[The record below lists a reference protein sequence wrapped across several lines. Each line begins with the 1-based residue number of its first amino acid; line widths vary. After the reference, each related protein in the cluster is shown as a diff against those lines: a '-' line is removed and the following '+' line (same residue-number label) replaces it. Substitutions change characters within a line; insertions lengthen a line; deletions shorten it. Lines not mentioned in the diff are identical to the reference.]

1 MKVEDEL
8 NDIKE
13 RLETIERYLK
23 LNAKEN
29 LEESIVK
36 RLKRDYGKT
45 VCDDPREKIRSYRKI
60 NLEKEEGNY
69 TLNGEQLP
77 RSQSFKMENEV
88 KELGFQDLDELVEL
102 SQKERDKILDKKLQE
117 WEERTDREDKEHV
130 KQRLEELIEDE
141 FFTLNDSDDLMDL
154 MDQYE
159 SVIDQLKKLEGRL

>member
-36 RLKRDYGKT
+36 RLKKDYSKT
-45 VCDDPREKIRSYRKI
+45 VSDDPREKIKSYRDMD
-60 NLEKEEGNY
+60 LDKEEGDY
-69 TLNGEQLP
+69 ILNGEP
-77 RSQSFKMENEV
+77 ISQSQCFRLENEAR
-88 KELGFQDLDELVEL
+88 ELGFNNLDEVAEL
-102 SQKERDKILDKKLQE
+102 SKEERDKILDEKLDE
-117 WEERTDREDKEHV
+117 WKEKPNREDKEHV
-130 KQRLEELIEDE
+130 KHKLEELIEKE
-141 FFTLNDSDDLMDL
+141 FFNLEDSDDLMEL

-159 SVIDQLKKLEGRL
+159 SVTNRLKKLEKKL